1 MKNEKIARALSLL
14 DDDLITEEDKPVA
27 KKPWRIPAAASALAA
42 AVVVLVLV
50 GGNMWAKNM
59 ASSGSSGIPPMGE
72 DPNTGNITAT
82 VSPKP
87 QDAPQTGATQ
97 TFDPFVNVTT
107 PNPPPK
113 ATPSVDRI
121 RGELGE
127 AVLNGN
133 DEESF
138 VLEIVLNEDTDLC
151 LSLSVTDAD
160 GKKSMLVLSAETV
173 KPEDLGELVYV
184 KTSKHGGSVT
194 DGSLPTEA
202 GRYYVKVGFVGLVH
216 NGYTLSDTVTV
227 DGIGS
232 IRWK

>member
-14 DDDLITEEDKPVA
+14 DDDIITEADKPVT

-72 DPNTGNITAT
+72 DPITGNITAT

-127 AVLNGN
+127 VVLNGN

-160 GKKSMLVLSAETV
+160 GKKSMLVLSA
-173 KPEDLGELVYV
+173 DYV
-184 KTSKHGGSVT
+184 ITSKHGGSVT
-194 DGSLPTEA
+194 EGSLPTEA
-202 GRYYVKVGFVGLVH
+202 GRYYVKVGLVGLVH
-216 NGYTLSDTVTV
+216 SGYTLSDTVTV